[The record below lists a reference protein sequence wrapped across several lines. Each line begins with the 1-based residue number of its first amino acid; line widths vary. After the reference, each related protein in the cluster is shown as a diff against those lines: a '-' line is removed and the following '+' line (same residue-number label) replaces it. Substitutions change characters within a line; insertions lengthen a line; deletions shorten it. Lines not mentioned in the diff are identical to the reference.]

1 MKKKS
6 VLLKMFAIDTTRQ
19 PLLIIYI
26 NSDEILLSGVEI
38 DRKIRKG

>member
-1 MKKKS
+1 
-6 VLLKMFAIDTTRQ
+6 MFVIDITRQ

-38 DRKIRKG
+38 NRKIKKG